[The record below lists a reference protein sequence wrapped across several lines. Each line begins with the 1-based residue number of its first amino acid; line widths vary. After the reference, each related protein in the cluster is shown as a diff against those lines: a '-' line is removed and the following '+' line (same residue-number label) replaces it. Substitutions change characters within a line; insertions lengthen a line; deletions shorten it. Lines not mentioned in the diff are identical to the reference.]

1 MKTLDEYM
9 KLPYRME
16 IIPDTEEG
24 GYVVS
29 FPELPGCLT
38 CADTLEQAVINGED
52 AKREW
57 ITAAMEEGI
66 DIPEPVSLDDYSG
79 QFKLRIPKSLHH
91 ALATLS
97 ILAQKLSLPISSA
110 KPACSITDIG
120 CSLTCERII
129 TAPCLLHTA

>member
-38 CADTLEQAVINGED
+38 CADTLEQAAVNGEG
-52 AKREW
+52 AKKEW
-57 ITAAMEEGI
+57 LITAMEEGI
-66 DIPEPVSLDDYSG
+66 EIPEPVSLDDYSG

-91 ALATLS
+91 ALAVHAKEEGISMNQYCVYLLTKNDTLS
-97 ILAQKLSLPISSA
+97 HA
-110 KPACSITDIG
+110 
-120 CSLTCERII
+120 
-129 TAPCLLHTA
+129 

>member
-1 MKTLDEYM
+1 VTDMKTLDEYM

-38 CADTLEQAVINGED
+38 CADTLEQSAVNGEA

-57 ITAAMEEGI
+57 LIAAMEEGI
-66 DIPEPVSLDDYSG
+66 EIPEPVSLDDYSG

-91 ALATLS
+91 ALVAHAKEEGISMNQYCVYLLTKNDTLS
-97 ILAQKLSLPISSA
+97 HA
-110 KPACSITDIG
+110 
-120 CSLTCERII
+120 
-129 TAPCLLHTA
+129 